1 MGKTMDEATTD
12 KAVPPPT
19 ARDDLVELLGIVNEA
34 MTESVVEVSPEA
46 PVSVALAILD
56 RHRVGGAPV
65 VHAGRV
71 VGVVTIPDLVG
82 RRTSAQHT
90 GPFLRPDHEARE
102 WSVADVMSEIAMV
115 ASPGEPLVAAVLRM
129 GEARVDRL
137 PVMNPNGRPIGI
149 LTRED
154 VVRAV
159 ARAARHG
166 GTGGTKRRPL
176 LLAD

>member
-19 ARDDLVELLGIVNEA
+19 ARDYLVELLGIVNEA

-71 VGVVTIPDLVG
+71 VGVVTITDLVG

-90 GPFLRPDHEARE
+90 GPFLRPNHEARE
-102 WSVADVMSEIAMV
+102 WSVADVMSEIAMDITR
-115 ASPGEPLVAAVLRM
+115 GT
-129 GEARVDRL
+129 ARGCRPQDGRGK
-137 PVMNPNGRPIGI
+137 GRPP
-149 LTRED
+149 
-154 VVRAV
+154 
-159 ARAARHG
+159 
-166 GTGGTKRRPL
+166 TGDESQWP
-176 LLAD
+176 ADRDPHP

>member
-71 VGVVTIPDLVG
+71 VGVVTIP
-82 RRTSAQHT
+82 T
-90 GPFLRPDHEARE
+90 
-102 WSVADVMSEIAMV
+102 WSVAGHRHSTRVRSCVRITRLASG
-115 ASPGEPLVAAVLRM
+115 ASP
-129 GEARVDRL
+129 
-137 PVMNPNGRPIGI
+137 
-149 LTRED
+149 T
-154 VVRAV
+154 
-159 ARAARHG
+159 
-166 GTGGTKRRPL
+166 
-176 LLAD
+176 